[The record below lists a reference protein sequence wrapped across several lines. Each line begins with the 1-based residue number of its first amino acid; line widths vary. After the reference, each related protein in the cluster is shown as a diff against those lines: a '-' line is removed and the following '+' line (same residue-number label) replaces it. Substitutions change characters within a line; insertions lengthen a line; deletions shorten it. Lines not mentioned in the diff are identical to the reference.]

1 MRYLGIEVDDGLLGS
16 EFYVGNLFLNG
27 DLGKIMLNLN
37 YDMLASPNFVRFV
50 YDGDHPDAPPGS
62 AEIEKVFNDY
72 FASKGL
78 ATAPVPLEIGSD
90 HLLFLVFGIPA
101 GGLFSGAD
109 GIKTAEQAVIFG
121 GVPGEA
127 FDPCYHQPCDTLSNL
142 NDTALDQMSDAGATA
157 LVHYALTKNPV
168 MTTPM
173 SKEAAHAALN
183 KLEYRGPRLQR

>member
-1 MRYLGIEVDDGLLGS
+1 
-16 EFYVGNLFLNG
+16 
-27 DLGKIMLNLN
+27 MLNLN
-37 YDMLASPNFVRFV
+37 YDMLASPNFVCFV
-50 YDGDHPDAPPGS
+50 YDGDSPDAPPGS
-62 AEIEKVFNDY
+62 AEIKKVFNDY

-78 ATAPVPLEIGSD
+78 ATAPTPLEGRSD
-90 HLLFLVFGIPA
+90 HLLSLVFGIPA

-121 GVPGEA
+121 GVPGEP
-127 FDPCYHQPCDTLSNL
+127 FDRCYHQPCDTLSNL

-157 LVHYALTKNPV
+157 LVHYALTKSPV

-173 SKEAAHAALN
+173 SKEAARAALN